1 MQLRIEVDGDVT
13 IVDPPRVIRI
23 GRAADAELR
32 LLGDAVSRAH
42 AELRSTPDGWLLVD
56 VGSQHGLFVDGQ
68 RITELQLTGPTTIRC
83 GPPGDGTTF
92 AATPVPQPAP
102 PAPAVQQGWPQ
113 DGGARPVPAPGA
125 APVTPSDGFAETFVL
140 AAPLAGPMPGMQV
153 QRTGPDLM
161 IVAEGEELRFRHPAN
176 ITIGRHPDS
185 TVVISD
191 PVCSRQHGRVD
202 AVGDGW
208 VFTNGSQE
216 GTFLD
221 GRRIQ
226 SERLDSRMSLRLGHP
241 VAGPELELVP
251 ILTAQEEER
260 RAARARTG
268 RRLRVGGAVAGAL
281 LLVTGVVAAAVLI
294 PDDETPVAGGG
305 NGGEEVDTLATL
317 TAEERDTA
325 KVAAVLIAA
334 ETTTPTGEQASYSGS
349 GSVITEGGLILTNA
363 HVAEPEADGLEDT
376 YGPTEVLNPDFLL
389 IGILEEPDARAD
401 FQFRARPVITDGVM
415 DISVL
420 QIYAEADG
428 TEIDPDG
435 IDLPVVPLG
444 DSDDLSSGDPIT
456 VLGFPGI
463 ASLGG
468 TNIPEVTV
476 TNGVISTF
484 LDTEALGE
492 RSEIDTAARI
502 APGNSG
508 GMAINNDGEIIG
520 VPSAFARD
528 DPASPIVSGR
538 IRPINIAQTVIDEAE
553 GQ

>member
-13 IVDPPRVIRI
+13 TVDPPRVVRI
-23 GRAADAELR
+23 GRAADADLR

-56 VGSQHGLFVDGQ
+56 VGSQHGLFVDDQ
-68 RITELQLTGPTTIRC
+68 RITELPLTGPTTIRC

-92 AATPVPQPAP
+92 VVTPVAAPTPQPAP
-102 PAPAVQQGWPQ
+102 AHEGWPQ
-113 DGGARPVPAPGA
+113 GGGGRPVPAPGA
-125 APVTPSDGFAETFVL
+125 APVTPSDGFAETVVL

-202 AVGDGW
+202 AVGNGW

-221 GRRIQ
+221 GRRIH
-226 SERLDSRMSLRLGHP
+226 SEHLTSRMSLRLGHP

-251 ILTAQEEER
+251 ILTAKEEER

-268 RRLRVGGAVAGAL
+268 RRVKVVGAAAAAL
-281 LLVTGVVAAAVLI
+281 MLVTVVVLAVVLNR
-294 PDDETPVAGGG
+294 DDETPVAGG
-305 NGGEEVDTLATL
+305 NGGEETDSLAVL
-317 TAEERDTA
+317 TAEERDVA

-334 ETTTPTGEQASYSGS
+334 ETTTPTGEVASYSGS

-363 HVAEPEADGLEDT
+363 HVGEPEADGLAEQ

-401 FQFRARPVITDGVM
+401 FQFRARPVVTDGVM

-420 QIYAEADG
+420 QIYADADG
-428 TEIDPDG
+428 TEIDPADL
-435 IDLPVVPLG
+435 DLPVVPLG

-468 TNIPEVTV
+468 NNIPEVTV

-484 LDTEALGE
+484 LDTERLGE

-520 VPSAFARD
+520 VPSAFAQAD
-528 DPASPIVSGR
+528 ESTPIVSGR
-538 IRPINIAQTVIDEAE
+538 IRPINIAQSVIDEAE